1 MTVNCKVFLDDK
13 ILFVGDSNM
22 KYAYKA
28 TKDFDLFNKH
38 KIAVN
43 SRSGRCA
50 RHLHSLYPEIV
61 WFKYIK
67 IIVGNDGFSKT
78 ENAHLN
84 KTYKDL
90 RDRIP
95 ELNTK

>member
-1 MTVNCKVFLDDK
+1 MTVNCKDFLDDK

-28 TKDFDLFNKH
+28 MKDFDLFNEH
-38 KIAVN
+38 KMAVD

-50 RHLHSLYPEIV
+50 RHLHSFYPEIV

-67 IIVGNDGFSKT
+67 RIVGSNDVSKT
-78 ENAHLN
+78 DNAQLI
-84 KTYKDL
+84 KQYKDL